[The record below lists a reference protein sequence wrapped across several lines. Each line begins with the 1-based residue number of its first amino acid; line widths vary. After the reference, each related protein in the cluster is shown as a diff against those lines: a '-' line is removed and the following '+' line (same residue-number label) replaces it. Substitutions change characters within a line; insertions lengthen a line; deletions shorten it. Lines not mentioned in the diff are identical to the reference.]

1 MISTSE
7 RGAFR
12 WDDDEQI
19 ESKYAHKTFWVAAV
33 IGAAASIYGASQ
45 ASKAG
50 EEASE
55 LMMEGGA
62 LSKDASY
69 ANAADAEALGSLNA
83 SAITAAASNNATMY
97 REIGYANANAIAQA
111 TSHNLMMYQMQSTEE
126 LKLHAR
132 EERWHAGEIRAM
144 GGASGF
150 NVNSGSPLAYLRS
163 EITKGIEE
171 RFFMERRDNF
181 SMLGLAQDGLTESLL
196 TVKSANYNAKVTE
209 SNAALK
215 AQVTMAEAIAQAAAM
230 RRQGDISAQVGVAN
244 AQAARSQGT
253 AAAIAGIGNAAGS
266 LGNAYSSWKGSQ
278 VSSPYASNSYGVGTY
293 QPASGQGGF

>member
-7 RGAFR
+7 RSGFR
-12 WDDDEQI
+12 WDDDEQV
-19 ESKYAHKTFWVAAV
+19 ENVYAHKNFWIGAV
-33 IGAAASIYGASQ
+33 IGAVSSLYGASQ

-83 SAITAAASNNATMY
+83 GAITKAASNNATMY
-97 REIGYANANAIAQA
+97 REIGYANANAIARA
-111 TSHNLMMYQMQSTEE
+111 TTHNLAMYQMQSEE
-126 LKLHAR
+126 QIKLHAR
-132 EERWHAGEIRAM
+132 EEKWHAGEIRAM
-144 GGASGF
+144 GGGSGF
-150 NVNSGSPLAYLRS
+150 SVNSGSPLSYLRS

-171 RFFMERRDNF
+171 RFFMERRDNWT
-181 SMLGLAQDGLTESLL
+181 MLGHVQDGLTESLL

-244 AQAARSQGT
+244 AQAARAQGS

-278 VSSPYASNSYGVGTY
+278 TSYSAGNGSFSGSNWQAGYAG
-293 QPASGQGGF
+293 PR